1 MKMMSNYWTV
11 FGVVSALI
19 ICLILEVSIVNVS
32 GFSNP
37 HNSATD
43 IPIFSTLGVFSI
55 ISQLIILNF
64 VYTKNV
70 PYEKS
75 ILWIMYKA
83 MVLMQLAIIIILVM
97 ILIGVNFTLSY
108 YLVHLELVFMIS
120 SITAVGVMGL
130 LSYKFITWLKMNK
143 SRITFAYLFASLS
156 LSINAIIGM
165 IYVSDQFNYV
175 SDVIQPKPY
184 GGFIM
189 HTHSSLL
196 ADLYTISSGVTFV
209 LFWLGTVLLL
219 QSYRKRLGAIKFWI
233 IMLVPLLYFLSQFQ
247 PIVTSVLLD
256 YSSEDPMLFS
266 IVYVLMLQVST
277 PVGGIMFGLAFM
289 LVARKIQNEKV
300 KGYLVISGIGLL
312 LLLISYRP
320 QEIITGPFPPFG
332 LLSAS
337 FMGLASFLVFIGIY
351 SAATSASQDSVVRQS
366 IRKIALQEASFLDAI
381 GTAEM
386 DQEIERRAVNVAKE
400 QQGTLTQ
407 QTGIQSSLTENDMK
421 QYVSKVLKE
430 IHVLQNN
437 DEILSKGKEI
447 LETSTE
453 FLICSKAGGIRLVYN
468 NYFGSYEKIMQEYS
482 KGKHKGIRL
491 VTFIDRDSIDIV
503 QKFLTIGV
511 HVRHVKNMPPIDFA
525 VSDKEMVASIEKTG
539 RGQAIKNL
547 LVSTEQPYI
556 DHFTSIFNEL
566 WKDGIDTKDR
576 IKAIEEGIDTEGIE
590 IIQNPAEIQKIIF
603 ELLKSAGEEI
613 LVIFSSANAFHRQ
626 EYLGAFQFLKQAAN
640 EREVKA
646 RILTPKDDLI
656 VQTAQRWMEQ
666 QSQQNKE
673 QQLPKQQKIN
683 IRFIEPYLQTKVS
696 LLIVDRKFSIAV
708 ELKDDAAQKSYEA
721 MGLATY
727 SNSKP
732 TVLSYVS
739 IFENLWRQNEL
750 YHQVKETNE
759 QLESANEKLKIHD
772 KIQQEFI
779 NIAAHELKTPIQPIL
794 SLSEVVLSQTKDVE
808 QADLLEIINRNA
820 RRLHRLSEDIL
831 DVTRIESNSL
841 HLRKDRFNL
850 IEMINSAIADSKNQ
864 IKKEYKDNIKLESG
878 FNEDED
884 VFIAADRNRIYQVI
898 LNLLN
903 NAIKFTKEGTIVVS
917 AAAVQEK
924 NGHNDVVIVSVSDT
938 GQGIDNEILPRLFTK
953 FATKSETGG
962 TGLGLFISKSIIEAH
977 GGKIWAENN
986 AGGKGATFSF
996 SLPIANK

>member
-1 MKMMSNYWTV
+1 MSNYWAV
-11 FGVVSALI
+11 FTVVSALI

-43 IPIFSTLGVFSI
+43 IPIFSVLGIFNI

-64 VYTKNV
+64 VHTKNV

-75 ILWIMYKA
+75 ILRIMYKA
-83 MVLMQLAIIIILVM
+83 MVLTQLAIIIILVI
-97 ILIGVNFTLSY
+97 ILIEINFTLSY
-108 YLVHLELVFMIS
+108 YLVHLELVFMVS
-120 SITAVGVMGL
+120 SVTAVGVMCL
-130 LSYKFITWLKMNK
+130 LSYKFITWLRLNK
-143 SRITFAYLFASLS
+143 SRITIAYLFASLS

-175 SDVIQPKPY
+175 ADVIQPKPY
-184 GGFIM
+184 GGFIL
-189 HTHSSLL
+189 HSHYSSL
-196 ADLYTISSGVTFV
+196 ADLYTIFSGVTFV

-219 QSYRKRLGAIKFWI
+219 QNYRKRLGAIKFWI

-247 PIVTSVLLD
+247 PLLTSMLFD
-256 YSSEDPMLFS
+256 YTSGNPMLFS
-266 IVYVLMLQVST
+266 TVYVLMLEVSA
-277 PVGGIMFGLAFM
+277 PVGGILFGLAFM
-289 LVARKIQNEKV
+289 IVARKIQNAKV

-312 LLLISYRP
+312 LLLISYRH

-351 SAATSASQDSVVRQS
+351 SAATSVSQDSVLRQS
-366 IRKIALQEASFLDAI
+366 IRKVAFQEASFLEAI
-381 GTAEM
+381 GTAEI
-386 DQEIERRAVNVAKE
+386 DQEIERRAVTVAKE
-400 QQGTLTQ
+400 QQGALTQ
-407 QTGIQSSLTENDMK
+407 QTGILSSLTESDMK
-421 QYVSKVLKE
+421 QYVSEVLKE
-430 IHVLQNN
+430 IHVLQNI

-453 FLICSKAGGIRLVYN
+453 FLVCSKAGGIRLVYN
-468 NYFGSYEKIMQEYS
+468 NYFGLYEKIMQEYS
-482 KGKHKGIRL
+482 KGKHKGVRL
-491 VTFIDRDSIDIV
+491 VTSIDRDSVDIV

-511 HVRHVKNMPPIDFA
+511 HVKHVKNMPPIDFA

-539 RGQAIKNL
+539 IGQAIKNL

-566 WKDGIDTKDR
+566 WKGGVDAKDR

-590 IIQNPAEIQKIIF
+590 IIQNPAEIQKMIF
-603 ELLKSAGEEI
+603 DLLKSAQDEI
-613 LVIFSSANAFHRQ
+613 LVMFSSANAFHRQ
-626 EYLGAFQFLKQAAN
+626 EYLGATQFIKEAAN
-640 EREVKA
+640 ERGVKV
-646 RILTPKDDLI
+646 RILTPQDDSI
-656 VQTAQRWMEQ
+656 VETAQRWMDQ
-666 QSQQNKE
+666 QSQQNEE
-673 QQLPKQQKIN
+673 QQLPKQHKIN

-696 LLIVDRKFSIAV
+696 LLIVDRKFSLAV
-708 ELKDDAAQKSYEA
+708 ELKDDATQKPYEA

-750 YHQVKETNE
+750 YQQVKEANE
-759 QLESANEKLKIHD
+759 QLEIHD
-772 KIQQEFI
+772 KMQQEFI

-794 SLSEVVLSQTKDVE
+794 SLSEVVLSHTKDIQ
-808 QADLLEIINRNA
+808 QAKLLEIISRNA
-820 RRLHRLSEDIL
+820 RRLHRLTEDLL
-831 DVTRIESNSL
+831 DVTRIESKSL
-841 HLRKDRFNL
+841 HLRKQRFNL
-850 IEMINSAIADSKNQ
+850 IEMINSAIADSRNQ
-864 IKKEYKDNIKLESG
+864 IKKEYKDNIKLESV
-878 FNEDED
+878 FNGDI
-884 VFIAADRNRIYQVI
+884 FIEADRDRIYQVT

-903 NAIKFTKEGTIVVS
+903 NAIKFTKEGTIVIS

-924 NGHNDVVIVSVSDT
+924 NGHNHVVVSVRDT

-953 FATKSETGG
+953 FATKSEAGG
-962 TGLGLFISKSIIEAH
+962 TGLGLFISKSIIQAH
-977 GGKIWAENN
+977 SGRIWAENN
-986 AGGKGATFSF
+986 AGGKGAEFSF
-996 SLPIANK
+996 SLPIVNK